1 MQSDDWVSVT
11 KYVRGMVMSGEMQL
25 LEQAKAGNLRAFEE
39 LVSSYEK
46 KIYNYCLRM
55 TNSREDAEDLTQE
68 VFVRVYKN
76 IKSFKGGSQLS
87 TWIYRIAHNICIDRY
102 RKSKASVVSLNQP
115 KGEDDEREID
125 LPSGSP
131 SPEEHVIRSEQ
142 QKLLLKCISRLKPE
156 YQTVIILRDIQHFS
170 YEEIAGIL
178 NLPLGTVKSHI
189 NRARAALRDAVRPH
203 L

>member
-11 KYVRGMVMSGEMQL
+11 KHVRGMVMSGEMQL

-131 SPEEHVIRSEQ
+131 SPEEHVIRGEQ
-142 QKLLLKCISRLKPE
+142 QKLLLNCISRLKPE